1 MDTPVERRR
10 RVPTPR
16 VRPDICIFTADITL
30 TRYSRDGSVS
40 SLLILYAGGAVF
52 FATTTYFALD
62 QAFGI
67 TSLFLLSRSSAAE
80 RDLGNVALMLLGVL
94 WPYL

>member
-1 MDTPVERRR
+1 M
-10 RVPTPR
+10 
-16 VRPDICIFTADITL
+16 TL
-30 TRYSRDGSVS
+30 TSFHRDGSAS

-52 FATTTYFALD
+52 FATTAYFALD

-67 TSLFLLSRSSAAE
+67 TGLFVLSRSMEAE
-80 RDLGNVALMLLGVL
+80 RDLGNVALMILGVL